1 MKNFEKILL
10 ITVFFCI
17 LPVANLFALSQEAT
31 EAIEA
36 MRARLRLLESNN
48 EQPSEIVSS
57 NAASD
62 EYIPGRELSAVL
74 ARIRRERFESEKRFK
89 QNHIKPANTNENE
102 VTIVEAK
109 PVTEVTEENII
120 VANDQNSSEPEV
132 SNEEKQVVAVPA
144 VTSNTSE
151 EKPTQTSTESEAA
164 NTASQDEI
172 IIIEAMEADDSEAWS
187 VPIKNKTGESNKEET
202 VVPAQKANKSNEYVT
217 GQLLERSIRRIR
229 HSQRRNTPA
238 SSELDSALEE
248 YEKRLANKKARNSQE
263 IIANA
268 NDEIEELF
276 KNSEKSSSYAESE
289 QNSYNED
296 NETSD
301 NEENTI
307 DDEKFNDYISKYD
320 FKMPENFRII
330 VE

>member
-89 QNHIKPANTNENE
+89 QNHIKPANINENE

-172 IIIEAMEADDSEAWS
+172 IIIEAMEAEDSEAWS
-187 VPIKNKTGESNKEET
+187 VPIKNKTNESNQEET
-202 VVPAQKANKSNEYVT
+202 VVPAQKAEKSNEYVT

-238 SSELDSALEE
+238 SSELDAALED
-248 YEKRLANKKARNSQE
+248 YEKRIADKRARNSQE
-263 IIANA
+263 VIANA
-268 NDEIEELF
+268 NEEIEELF
-276 KNSEKSSSYAESE
+276 NNSEKSSSIAEIE
-289 QNSYNED
+289 QNRHDED
-296 NETSD
+296 IESSD
-301 NEENTI
+301 NEENRI
-307 DDEKFNDYISKYD
+307 DDDKFNDYISKYD
-320 FKMPENFRII
+320 FKMPENYRII